1 MSGRFL
7 LGLVGM
13 SVFPLALVFGPKSW
27 CWLTDPIL
35 IRTTKVVTEGR
46 PWIDSPGFLH
56 AMGEFWTYL
65 GVLPLA
71 LPLALW
77 LLVSRRRQLPV
88 WRLASLTAML
98 LTATVFLAWT
108 LLQNRWMGFVETSL
122 AVLVLLAAPCVPLP
136 AAWVRRE
143 RIAAAGAA
151 GVDGAGVGGL
161 WLAPDADAGGESARS
176 TPGQRLDRMMGT
188 KEAAWNMRLY
198 AEQFRMQTPARV
210 MGPPGPSPVLHYY
223 GGVDTVGSYYWE
235 NLPGCHVAV
244 DFFMDEDGN
253 AARRIARERQI
264 DFVTVTAQPA
274 FVLELQWLQLGRI
287 DKDAARRTLA
297 FRLANPAKPQ
307 PPAWLEELPLQD
319 APLARE
325 QGVRLYRV
333 IKARL

>member
-1 MSGRFL
+1 ML
-7 LGLVGM
+7 LGLLGV

-35 IRTTKVVTEGR
+35 IRTTKVVSEGR
-46 PWIDSPGFLH
+46 PWIDPPGFLH
-56 AMGEFWTYL
+56 ALGEFWTYL
-65 GVLPLA
+65 GALPLA

-77 LLVSRRRQLPV
+77 LLTLRRRQLPA
-88 WRLASLTAML
+88 WRLASLTTML
-98 LTATVFLAWT
+98 LTTAVFLAWT
-108 LLQNRWMGFVETSL
+108 LLQNRWMGFVETSC
-122 AVLVLLAAPCVPLP
+122 AVLALLAAPCVPLP
-136 AAWVRRE
+136 TAWARR
-143 RIAAAGAA
+143 
-151 GVDGAGVGGL
+151 
-161 WLAPDADAGGESARS
+161 GESLPLVLLAL
-176 TPGQRLDRMMGT
+176 TVPGWAGYGFLQTQTLAENPLIHAKTSLGPQMGT
-188 KEAAWNMRLY
+188 KELAWNMRLY
-198 AEQFRMQTPARV
+198 AEQFRMTTPPRV
-210 MGPPGPSPVLHYY
+210 MGPPGPSPVMHYY

-264 DFVTVTAQPA
+264 DFVTVTAQPS

-297 FRLANPAKPQ
+297 FRLANPARSQ

-325 QGVRLYRV
+325 QGMRLYRV